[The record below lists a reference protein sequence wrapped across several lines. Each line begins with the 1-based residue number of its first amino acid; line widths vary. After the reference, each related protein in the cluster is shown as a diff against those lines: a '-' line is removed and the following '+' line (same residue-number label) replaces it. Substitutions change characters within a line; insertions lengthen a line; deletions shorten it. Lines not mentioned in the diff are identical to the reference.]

1 MKTLLAGVLAL
12 ATMSPAPAKQTFA
25 GIVTDEMCAMT
36 GHAAMQMGPT
46 DAECVTACV
55 NLHGTSYVLLA
66 GKNIYALSNQKALEP
81 FAAVKVMV
89 VGTLNAKTKTIE
101 VESITAQK

>member
-12 ATMSPAPAKQTFA
+12 AAMSPAPAKQTFA
-25 GIVTDEMCAMT
+25 GIIVDEMCAMT

-46 DAECVTACV
+46 DAECTIACV

-66 GKNIYALSNQKALEP
+66 GKNIYVLSDQKTPER
-81 FAAVKVMV
+81 FAAVKVKV
-89 VGTLNAKTKTIE
+89 VGTLNAKTRTID